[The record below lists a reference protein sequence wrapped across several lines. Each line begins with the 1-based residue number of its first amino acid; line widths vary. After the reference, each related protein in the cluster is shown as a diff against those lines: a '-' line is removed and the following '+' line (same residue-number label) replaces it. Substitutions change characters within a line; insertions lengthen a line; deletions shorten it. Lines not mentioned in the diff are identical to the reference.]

1 MIIYY
6 TPAFS
11 SAKGES
17 RRLLT
22 EAIAEYT
29 GDRGRAGTLS
39 AGIRTGEK
47 GKPYIDGFDFFSVSH
62 TENVW
67 AVLFCESECGLDI
80 QLRRRCRETSIA
92 EKFYHPDDAAAVAA
106 ARDEDPQKGSDVFF
120 RLWARR
126 EALVKAAGGSVAD
139 SGIPPV
145 MKDRASYGGIKYSI
159 KDIMIPEI
167 PELFAAVCVRGDGV
181 PGPEILRLEKQIQFQ
196 DGYRKEKQK

>member
-1 MIIYY
+1 VIIYY
-6 TPAFS
+6 TTSFS

-22 EAIAEYT
+22 EAVSEYT
-29 GDRGRAGTLS
+29 GDRERAETLS

-62 TENVW
+62 TGNVW
-67 AVLFCESECGLDI
+67 AVLICGSECGLDI
-80 QLRRRCRETSIA
+80 QLRRKCREISIA

-106 ARDEDPQKGSDVFF
+106 AREEDAQKGSDIFL

-139 SGIPPV
+139 TGIPSV
-145 MKDRASYGGIKYSI
+145 LKDRASYGGIDYSI
-159 KDIMIPEI
+159 KDICIPGI
-167 PELFAAVCVRGDGV
+167 PELFAALCVKGGGS
-181 PGPEILRLEKQIQFQ
+181 GPEILRLE
-196 DGYRKEKQK
+196 

>member
-1 MIIYY
+1 VIIYY

-29 GDRGRAGTLS
+29 GDRGRAGALS

-67 AVLFCESECGLDI
+67 AVLFCGSECGLDI
-80 QLRRRCRETSIA
+80 QLRRNCRETSIA

-106 ARDEDPQKGSDVFF
+106 ACDEDPQKGSDIFF
-120 RLWARR
+120 RLWTRR
-126 EALVKAAGGSVAD
+126 EAFVKADGGSVAD
-139 SGIPPV
+139 SGIPSV
-145 MKDRASYGGIKYSI
+145 LKDRVLYGGIKYSI
-159 KDIMIPEI
+159 KDIIIPEI
-167 PELFAAVCVRGDGV
+167 PELFAAVCVSGAGATE
-181 PGPEILRLEKQIQFQ
+181 PEILRLEKQV
-196 DGYRKEKQK
+196 